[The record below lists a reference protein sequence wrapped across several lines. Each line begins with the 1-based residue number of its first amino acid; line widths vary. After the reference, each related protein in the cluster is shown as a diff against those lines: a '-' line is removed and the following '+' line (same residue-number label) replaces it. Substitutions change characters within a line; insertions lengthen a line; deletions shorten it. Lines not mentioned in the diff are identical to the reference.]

1 MNLCWHLAQYGENVV
16 LPIEVSL
23 EHFDKCLAPERR
35 LVAWGFLREQSELGR
50 RCQMADHDMVL
61 DELRW
66 SHDRIVELTRELAG
80 RPRRKAARAA
90 YRRRQRSHH
99 RRNR

>member
-1 MNLCWHLAQYGENVV
+1 MTCKHREEHPENTVM
-16 LPIEVSL
+16 PIDVSL
-23 EHFDKCLAPERR
+23 EHFDQCLTPERR
-35 LVAWGFLREQSELGR
+35 LEAWGWMRDRSEIAT
-50 RCQMADHDMVL
+50 RCLMADHVGLL